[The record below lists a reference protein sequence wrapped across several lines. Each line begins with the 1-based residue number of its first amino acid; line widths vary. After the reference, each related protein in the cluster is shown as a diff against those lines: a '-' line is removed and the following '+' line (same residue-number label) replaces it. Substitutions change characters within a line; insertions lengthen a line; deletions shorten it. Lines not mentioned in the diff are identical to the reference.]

1 MRHRFADVACMSE
14 LRAESHTLRL
24 RRLDAATLE
33 IGELVRDA
41 RVATLFQP
49 IVDPRTRGVCGFE
62 ALARG
67 PSDSWL
73 HAPQNL
79 FEAARRCGMRLE
91 LDFLCIQNAL
101 QRFVAARVPGQLFV
115 NVSPDSIYEE
125 TLFAQRFL
133 SYVEAAGLAPNRCV
147 IELTEES
154 LLEDYSCLRSTLQ
167 RLRDAGCEIAIDDLG
182 AGSSGLRTW
191 SELKPDFVKI
201 DRYFVSGI
209 DADSTK
215 LEFVR
220 SILDMARAIGCR
232 VVAEGVE
239 TEREC
244 RELVDMGIDRL
255 QGNLLGRP
263 NGAPMIALQQ
273 IELLDRSIVTHGAL
287 SAEHIAAYVP
297 PVSPETRVSEVVERF
312 HADSACFTLAVVRE
326 GRALG
331 VVRRDQLFG
340 LLTKPLHSEVFGKR
354 PVTAVMESP
363 TLMIDAQL
371 RLEQV
376 SRLVTQK
383 GRARLTEEFV
393 ITKEGRYLGL
403 GQTVDLLRLITEQ
416 QLQAAKHS
424 NPLTLL
430 PGNGA
435 VRSCIDRLLEGG
447 RRFVVAYFDLDAF
460 KPYNDVY
467 GYGQG
472 DQIILHLAGLL
483 KSTVSARLDFVGH
496 VGGDD
501 FLVVMRSADWHARV
515 AKLVEQF
522 AANVATFYAP
532 QHVAAGHIVAA
543 DREGQQQ
550 QFPLLT
556 LSVAALDS
564 KTEGATSADAIAHLL
579 AHVKKVAKQRVGNS
593 FVLRSGERLIDM
605 LAHHHPASTG
615 DGELGHCD
623 RWLAHGN

>member
-1 MRHRFADVACMSE
+1 MSE
-14 LRAESHTLRL
+14 PRADSPTLRL
-24 RRLDAATLE
+24 RRLDAASLE
-33 IGELVRDA
+33 IGEILRDS
-41 RVATLFQP
+41 RITTLFQP

-91 LDFLCIQNAL
+91 LDFACIQSAFR
-101 QRFVAARVPGQLFV
+101 RFVAARVPGQLFV
-115 NVSPDSIYEE
+115 NVSPDSIYEDPN
-125 TLFAQRFL
+125 FAHRFL
-133 SYVEAAGLAPNRCV
+133 GYAEAAGMSPNRCV

-154 LLEDYSCLRSTLQ
+154 LLDDYARLRSTLQ
-167 RLRDAGCEIAIDDLG
+167 GLRDAGCEIAIDDLG

-191 SELKPDFVKI
+191 SEVKPDYVKI
-201 DRYFVSGI
+201 DRYFISGI
-209 DADSTK
+209 DADKTK

-220 SILDMARAIGCR
+220 SILDMGRAIGCR
-232 VVAEGVE
+232 VIAEGVE

-244 RELVDMGIDRL
+244 RELVDLGLDRL

-263 NGAPMIALQQ
+263 GVAPMSVLQQ
-273 IELLDRSIVTHGAL
+273 IESLDRSIVTHGAL
-287 SAEHIAAYVP
+287 SAEHIAVYVP
-297 PVSPETRVSEVVERF
+297 PVAPDTRVNDVVERF
-312 HADSACFTLAVVRE
+312 HATPKCLTIAVVRD
-326 GRALG
+326 GRPLG
-331 VVRRDQLFG
+331 VVRRDELFS
-340 LLTKPLHSEVFGKR
+340 LLTKPLHPEVFNKK

-363 TLMIDAQL
+363 TLLIDSQL

-383 GRARLTEEFV
+383 GGSRLTEEFV
-393 ITKEGRYLGL
+393 ITKDGRYLGL
-403 GQTVDLLRLITEQ
+403 GQTIDLLRLITEQ

-435 VRSCIDRLLEGG
+435 IRSCIDRLLEGN
-447 RRFVVAYFDLDAF
+447 RRFVVAYLDLDAF

-472 DQIILHLAGLL
+472 DQVILHLSHLL
-483 KSTVSARLDFVGH
+483 KSTFSARLDFVGH

-501 FLVVMRSADWHARV
+501 FLVVMRSADWHERV
-515 AKLVEQF
+515 TRLLDRF
-522 AANVATFYAP
+522 AASVAGFYRPEHAS
-532 QHVAAGHIVAA
+532 AGHIVAA
-543 DREGQQQ
+543 DREGVQR

-564 KTEGATSADAIAHLL
+564 QTEGATSADAIAHLL
-579 AHVKKVAKQRVGNS
+579 AHVKKISKQRAGNS
-593 FVLRSGERLIDM
+593 FVLRSGERLMDLI
-605 LAHHHPASTG
+605 HSHRSTSTAG
-615 DGELGHCD
+615 ADGELSGRHQLVATTSD
-623 RWLAHGN
+623 VG

>member
-1 MRHRFADVACMSE
+1 MSE
-14 LRAESHTLRL
+14 SRPDSPTLRL
-24 RRLDAATLE
+24 RRLDAATVE
-33 IGELVRDA
+33 IGEVVREA
-41 RVATLFQP
+41 RVSTLFQP

-79 FEAARRCGMRLE
+79 FEAARRSGLRLE
-91 LDFLCIQNAL
+91 LDFLCL
-101 QRFVAARVPGQLFV
+101 QSAFRRFVAARVAGQLFV
-115 NVSPDSIYEE
+115 NVSPDSIYEAPN
-125 TLFAQRFL
+125 FASRFL
-133 SYVEAAGLAPNRCV
+133 SDAEAAGLSPNRCV

-154 LLEDYSCLRSTLQ
+154 LLDDYARLRSTLQ

-209 DADSTK
+209 DADKTK

-220 SILDMARAIGCR
+220 SILDMGRAIGCR
-232 VVAEGVE
+232 VIAEGVE

-244 RELVDMGIDRL
+244 RELVDLGLDRL
-255 QGNLLGRP
+255 QGHLFGRP
-263 NGAPMIALQQ
+263 NVAPMVVVQQ
-273 IELLDRSIVTHGAL
+273 IESLDRSIVTHGAL
-287 SAEHIAAYVP
+287 CAEHIATYVP
-297 PVSPETRVSEVVERF
+297 PIGPDTRVTDVVERF
-312 HADSACFTLAVVRE
+312 HADPECLTLAVVRE

-331 VVRRDQLFG
+331 VVRRDELFG
-340 LLTKPLHSEVFGKR
+340 LLTKPLHPEIFNKK

-363 TLMIDAQL
+363 TLLIDAQL

-383 GRARLTEEFV
+383 GRSRLTEEFV
-393 ITKEGRYLGL
+393 VTKDGRYLGL

-447 RRFVVAYFDLDAF
+447 RRFVVAYLDLDGF

-472 DQIILHLAGLL
+472 DQVILHLAGLL
-483 KSTVSARLDFVGH
+483 KATFSARLDFVGH

-501 FLVVMRSADWHARV
+501 FLVVIRSADWRERIM
-515 AKLVEQF
+515 KLLEQF
-522 AANVATFYAP
+522 TANVATFYSPEHA
-532 QHVAAGHIVAA
+532 AAGHIVAA
-543 DREGQQQ
+543 DREGRQRD
-550 QFPLLT
+550 FPLLT

-564 KTEGATSADAIAHLL
+564 QTEGATSADAIAHLL
-579 AHVKKVAKQRVGNS
+579 AHVKKIAKQRAGNS
-593 FVLRSGERLIDM
+593 FVLRSGERLIDLM
-605 LAHHHPASTG
+605 HAQRSD
-615 DGELGHCD
+615 DGGPNAELSNGQS
-623 RWLAHGN
+623 LVAIG

>member
-1 MRHRFADVACMSE
+1 MSE
-14 LRAESHTLRL
+14 ARPDSPTLRL
-24 RRLDAATLE
+24 RRLDAAALE
-33 IGELVRDA
+33 ISDVMRESRIS
-41 RVATLFQP
+41 TLFQP

-79 FEAARRCGMRLE
+79 FEAARRSGMRLE
-91 LDFLCIQNAL
+91 LDFLCIQNAFR
-101 QRFVAARVPGQLFV
+101 RFIAARVAGQLFV
-115 NVSPDSIYEE
+115 NVSPDSIYDEPN
-125 TLFAQRFL
+125 FATRFL
-133 SYVEAAGLAPNRCV
+133 SYAAAAGLSPNRCV

-154 LLEDYSCLRSTLQ
+154 LLDDYARLRSTLQ

-201 DRYFVSGI
+201 DRYFISGI
-209 DADSTK
+209 DSDKTK

-220 SILDMARAIGCR
+220 SILDMGRAIGCR
-232 VVAEGVE
+232 VIAEGVE

-244 RELVDMGIDRL
+244 RELVDLGLDRL
-255 QGNLLGRP
+255 QGNLLGP
-263 NGAPMIALQQ
+263 PSAAPMNVLQQ
-273 IELLDRSIVTHGAL
+273 IESLDRSIVTHGAL
-287 SAEHIAAYVP
+287 CAEHIATYVP
-297 PVSPETRVSEVVERF
+297 PISPDTRVTDVVERF
-312 HADSACFTLAVVRE
+312 HATPDRLTLAVVRD
-326 GRALG
+326 GRAIG
-331 VVRRDQLFG
+331 VVRRDELFA
-340 LLTKPLHSEVFGKR
+340 LLTKPLHPEVFNKK

-363 TLMIDAQL
+363 TLSIDAQL

-393 ITKEGRYLGL
+393 ISKDGRYIGL

-435 VRSCIDRLLEGG
+435 VRSCIDRLLESE

-472 DQIILHLAGLL
+472 DQVILHLASLL
-483 KSTVSARLDFVGH
+483 KSTFSARLDFVGH

-501 FLVVMRSADWHARV
+501 FIVVMRSADWHERIARLHGQFLASV
-515 AKLVEQF
+515 AGLYSPEH
-522 AANVATFYAP
+522 A
-532 QHVAAGHIVAA
+532 AAGHIVAA
-543 DREGQQQ
+543 DRDGQQQ
-550 QFPLLT
+550 SFPLLT

-564 KTEGATSADAIAHLL
+564 RTEGATSADAIAHLL
-579 AHVKKVAKQRVGNS
+579 AHVKKISKQRTGNS

-605 LAHHHPASTG
+605 LHGHRAVAVPPSHEA
-615 DGELGHCD
+615 ELSQSQQLMAG
-623 RWLAHGN
+623 G

>member
-1 MRHRFADVACMSE
+1 
-14 LRAESHTLRL
+14 
-24 RRLDAATLE
+24 LDAASLE
-33 IGELVRDA
+33 IADVVREA
-41 RVATLFQP
+41 RVSTLFQP
-49 IVDPRTRGVCGFE
+49 IVDPRSRGVCGFE
-62 ALARG
+62 ALTRG

-73 HAPQNL
+73 HSPQNL
-79 FEAARRCGMRLE
+79 FDAARRSGMRLDLE
-91 LDFLCIQNAL
+91 FLCL
-101 QRFVAARVPGQLFV
+101 QSAFRRFVAARVAGQLFV

-125 TLFAQRFL
+125 PHFASRFL
-133 SYVEAAGLAPNRCV
+133 KEVEAAGLSANRCV

-154 LLEDYSCLRSTLQ
+154 LLDDYARLRSTLQ

-209 DADSTK
+209 DADKTK

-220 SILDMARAIGCR
+220 SILDMGRAIGCR
-232 VVAEGVE
+232 VIAEGVE

-244 RELVDMGIDRL
+244 RELVDLGLDRL
-255 QGNLLGRP
+255 QGNLFARP
-263 NGAPMIALQQ
+263 GVAPMVVVQQ
-273 IELLDRSIVTHGAL
+273 VESLDRSIVTHGAL
-287 SAEHIAAYVP
+287 CAEHIAVYVP
-297 PVSPETRVSEVVERF
+297 PVGPETRVHEVVERF
-312 HADSACFTLAVVRE
+312 QADQESLTLAVVRE
-326 GRALG
+326 GRTLG
-331 VVRRDQLFG
+331 VVRRDQLFA
-340 LLTKPLHSEVFGKR
+340 LLAKPLHPEIFNKK

-363 TLMIDAQL
+363 TLLIDGQL

-393 ITKEGRYLGL
+393 ITKDGRYIGL
-403 GQTVDLLRLITEQ
+403 GQTLDLLRLITEQ

-435 VRSCIDRLLEGG
+435 VRSCIDRLIEGG
-447 RRFVVAYFDLDAF
+447 RRFVVAYLDLDAF

-483 KSTVSARLDFVGH
+483 KATCSARLDFIGH

-501 FLVVMRSADWHARV
+501 FLVVMRSADWHERIGKV
-515 AKLVEQF
+515 LEQF
-522 AANVATFYAP
+522 SSSVGSFYSPEHA
-532 QHVAAGHIVAA
+532 AAGHIVAA
-543 DREGQQQ
+543 DREGKQRE
-550 QFPLLT
+550 FPLLT

-564 KTEGATSADAIAHLL
+564 RTEGAMSADAIAHLL
-579 AHVKKVAKQRVGNS
+579 AHVKKVAKQRTGNS
-593 FVLRSGERLIDM
+593 LVLRSGERLMD
-605 LAHHHPASTG
+605 LRYFNRSRTTGQDAELSASQPLMIATI
-615 DGELGHCD
+615 
-623 RWLAHGN
+623 

>member
-1 MRHRFADVACMSE
+1 MAFRMSE
-14 LRAESHTLRL
+14 SRADSPTLRL
-24 RRLDAATLE
+24 RRLDAASLE
-33 IGELVRDA
+33 IGDVVREA
-41 RVATLFQP
+41 RISTLFQP
-49 IVDPRTRGVCGFE
+49 IVDPRSRGVCGFE
-62 ALARG
+62 ALTRG

-73 HAPQNL
+73 HSPQNL
-79 FEAARRCGMRLE
+79 FEAARRSGMRLE
-91 LDFLCIQNAL
+91 LEFLCIQNAFR
-101 QRFVAARVPGQLFV
+101 RFVAARVAGQLFV

-125 TLFAQRFL
+125 PNFAARFL
-133 SYVEAAGLAPNRCV
+133 SEAEAAGFSPNRCV

-154 LLEDYSCLRSTLQ
+154 LLDDYARLRSTLQ

-209 DADSTK
+209 DADKTK

-220 SILDMARAIGCR
+220 SILDMGRAIGCR
-232 VVAEGVE
+232 VIAEGVE

-244 RELVDMGIDRL
+244 RELVDLGLDRL
-255 QGNLLGRP
+255 QGNFLGRP
-263 NGAPMIALQQ
+263 GAAPMSVLQQ
-273 IELLDRSIVTHGAL
+273 IESLDRSIVTHGAL
-287 SAEHIAAYVP
+287 CAEHIAIF
-297 PVSPETRVSEVVERF
+297 VSPVTPDTRVNDVVERF
-312 HADSACFTLAVVRE
+312 HANPDCLTLAVVRD

-331 VVRRDQLFG
+331 VIRRDELFAM
-340 LLTKPLHSEVFGKR
+340 LTKPLHPEIFNKK

-363 TLMIDAQL
+363 TLTIDAQL

-376 SRLVTQK
+376 SRLLTQN
-383 GRARLTEEFV
+383 GRSRLTEEFL
-393 ITKEGRYLGL
+393 ITKDGRYLGL

-435 VRSCIDRLLEGG
+435 VRSCIDRLIEGD
-447 RRFVVAYFDLDAF
+447 RRFVVAYLDLDGF

-472 DQIILHLAGLL
+472 DQVILHLAGLL
-483 KSTVSARLDFVGH
+483 KSACSARLDFVGH

-501 FLVVMRSADWHARV
+501 FLVVMRSADWHDRI
-515 AKLVEQF
+515 AKLLDRFSASVT
-522 AANVATFYAP
+522 AFYAP
-532 QHVAAGHIVAA
+532 EHVAAGHIVAA
-543 DREGQQQ
+543 DREGKQRN
-550 QFPLLT
+550 FPLLT

-564 KTEGATSADAIAHLL
+564 RTEGANSADAIAHLL
-579 AHVKKVAKQRVGNS
+579 AHVKKIAKQRSGNS
-593 FVLRSGERLIDM
+593 FVLRSGERLMDLMHVHRTTALAREAELSASQPLM
-605 LAHHHPASTG
+605 LVSG
-615 DGELGHCD
+615 
-623 RWLAHGN
+623 

>member
-1 MRHRFADVACMSE
+1 MSE
-14 LRAESHTLRL
+14 SRADSPTLRL

-33 IGELVRDA
+33 ISELVRDA
-41 RVATLFQP
+41 RIATLFQP

-73 HAPQNL
+73 HSPQNL
-79 FEAARRCGMRLE
+79 FEAARRCGMRLD
-91 LDFLCIQNAL
+91 LDFACIQNAFR
-101 QRFVAARVPGQLFV
+101 RFVAARVAGQLFV

-125 TLFAQRFL
+125 PDFAQRFL
-133 SYVEAAGLAPNRCV
+133 SCAASAGMSPNRVV

-154 LLEDYSCLRSTLQ
+154 LLDDYARLRSALQ
-167 RLRDAGCEIAIDDLG
+167 GLRDAGCEIAIDDLG

-209 DADSTK
+209 DADKTK

-220 SILDMARAIGCR
+220 SILDVGRAIGCR
-232 VVAEGVE
+232 VIAEGVE

-244 RELVDMGIDRL
+244 RELVDLGLDRL
-255 QGNLLGRP
+255 QGNLFGRP
-263 NGAPMIALQQ
+263 GTAPMSVLQQ
-273 IELLDRSIVTHGAL
+273 IESLDRSIVTHGAL
-287 SAEHIAAYVP
+287 TAEHIASYVP
-297 PVSPETRVSEVVERF
+297 PVEPDTRVNDVVELF
-312 HADSACFTLAVVRE
+312 HATPERLTIAVVRD
-326 GRALG
+326 GRPLG
-331 VVRRDQLFG
+331 VIRRDELFS
-340 LLTKPLHSEVFGKR
+340 LLTKPLHPEVFNKK

-363 TLMIDAQL
+363 TLLIDSQL

-383 GRARLTEEFV
+383 GGSRLTEEFV
-393 ITKEGRYLGL
+393 ITKDGRYLGL
-403 GQTVDLLRLITEQ
+403 GQTIDLLRLITEQ

-435 VRSCIDRLLEGG
+435 VRSCIDRLIEGE
-447 RRFVVAYFDLDAF
+447 RRFIVAYLDLDGF

-472 DQIILHLAGLL
+472 DQVILHLANLL
-483 KSTVSARLDFVGH
+483 KSTMSARLDFVGH

-501 FLVVMRSADWHARV
+501 FLVVMRSGDWHER
-515 AKLVEQF
+515 LTRLLERF
-522 AANVATFYAP
+522 SAATPGFYRP
-532 QHVAAGHIVAA
+532 EHVQAGRIVAA
-543 DREGQQQ
+543 DREGVQRE
-550 QFPLLT
+550 FPLLT

-564 KTEGATSADAIAHLL
+564 QTEGATSADAIAHML
-579 AHVKKVAKQRVGNS
+579 AHVKKVAKQRTGNS
-593 FVLRSGERLIDM
+593 FVLRSGERLMD
-605 LAHHHPASTG
+605 LTHAHRSTG
-615 DGELGHCD
+615 THGQEGELSGKHQLVAAGH
-623 RWLAHGN
+623 